1 MTDSLVGETVD
12 TRYELRRLIAHGGM
26 GMVFEAAHKFTRRVV
41 ALKLLPDTLRP
52 QKEARGRLLREAHAL
67 TAVRHPGFVEVLD
80 AGVCATHGP
89 YLVLEMLEGRTL
101 DGILAA
107 RRRLSIHETVQ
118 IGRQLCD
125 ALAHAHARG
134 IIHRDLKPSNVFLS
148 RNEIGDEIVK
158 VIDLGVAAVAQE
170 QLADMDRKLTAAH
183 EVLGTPEYM
192 APEQLW
198 GRPIDARTDVY
209 SIGMTLYECLSG
221 EVPYTGHYPDVLVQ
235 VSNAATPPNVRERRA
250 DIPLALAV
258 VIENAL
264 EKEAGARFQSASELG
279 RALLAASG
287 MSAGPTTLLAP
298 TDEDLEGGEGAQ
310 PEHEIKLVKKKRPRK
325 VAPDDAGSGPSVDD
339 PPSSISSGDRQSAVA
354 VTGPG
359 VASAADRPSSPQSG
373 PGHKRLFLRAP
384 YVTPVVLI
392 NPGGLTVDARSE
404 EISEEGMLVLSPV
417 HYDLGVPL
425 AVRFA
430 SPITGEMIEID
441 ASVRWTRDGR
451 GKSAVGLEFVRVP
464 PVLRRVVA
472 DYIASLTTS
481 VA

>member
-1 MTDSLVGETVD
+1 VSESLVGETVD

-26 GMVFEAAHKFTRRVV
+26 GLVFEAAHKFTRRVV
-41 ALKLLPDTLRP
+41 ALKLLPEALRS

-80 AGVCATHGP
+80 AGVCASLGP
-89 YLVLEMLEGRTL
+89 YVVLEMLEGRTL

-107 RRRLSIHETVQ
+107 RRRLSIPEAVQ
-118 IGRQLCD
+118 IGRQVCD

-170 QLADMDRKLTAAH
+170 QLADMDRKLTTAH

-198 GRPIDARTDVY
+198 GRAIDARTDVY
-209 SIGMTLYECLSG
+209 AIGMSLYECLTG
-221 EVPYTGHYPDVLVQ
+221 DVPYTGHYPDVLVQ
-235 VSNAATPPNVRERRA
+235 VSNASAPPNVRDHRR
-250 DIPLALAV
+250 DVPPALAV

-264 EKEAGARFQSASELG
+264 EKEAAARFQSAAELG
-279 RALLAASG
+279 RALMAASG
-287 MSAGPTTLLAP
+287 LAPGPTSLLAP
-298 TDEDLEGGEGAQ
+298 TDEDPDSDQQGGQ
-310 PEHEIKLVKKKRPRK
+310 PEPEIKLVKKKARRK
-325 VAPDDAGSGPSVDD
+325 GAGEERGSGPSLEDS
-339 PPSSISSGDRQSAVA
+339 PSGISVG
-354 VTGPG
+354 
-359 VASAADRPSSPQSG
+359 DRPSAVSPDRPSGPASG

-384 YVTPVVLI
+384 YVTPVVLVAA
-392 NPGGLTVDARSE
+392 GGATVEARSE

-417 HYDLGVPL
+417 HYDLGIPL